1 MACCAQCVYMDL
13 NDRDSDGWC
22 YCGKKGSYYP
32 PSDST
37 CWSFEERSDGGG
49 CYLTTLVCNIL
60 GYADNGVILNTFRDF
75 RDKIMNSD
83 PQYKDLLLQYDTLG
97 PKLVKCIEAASSK
110 QSLAEEM
117 KSMYI
122 MPVYE
127 SLQKNN
133 YKKAV
138 DKYKEMVLFLE
149 KYYATELAVI
159 A

>member
-1 MACCAQCVYMDL
+1 MACCA
-13 NDRDSDGWC
+13 R
-22 YCGKKGSYYP
+22 
-32 PSDST
+32 
-37 CWSFEERSDGGG
+37 
-49 CYLTTLVCNIL
+49 
-60 GYADNGVILNTFRDF
+60 
-75 RDKIMNSD
+75 
-83 PQYKDLLLQYDTLG
+83 
-97 PKLVKCIEAASSK
+97 SK